1 MENLAPSL
9 KAVIV
14 DDEKRCVD
22 MLRLDLEK
30 HCPEVKVSASFTSPK
45 EALLEI
51 KKTKPDLLFLDVE
64 MPWMNGFELLELLG
78 EPFFEVIFT
87 TAYDQFAVKAFQFSA
102 IDYLLKPIHP
112 EDLKKAV
119 GKVHQKIGMPLTKS
133 HVEVLMKNLKAPSK
147 NLARIVLPVSDG
159 YEFVCTGD
167 ILYCNADGNYTKVFF
182 SDRKPLLISRQL
194 KDMEQLLGDQGF
206 FRVHQSHLV
215 NLAHISNYTR
225 GDGGYVTMDDGAS
238 LNVARAKKEGFLE
251 TIRGL

>member
-1 MENLAPSL
+1 MENITAPI
-9 KAVIV
+9 KAIIV

-22 MLRLDLEK
+22 MLRLDLGK
-30 HCPEVKVSASFTSPK
+30 YCPEVEILVGFTSPK

-78 EPFFEVIFT
+78 EPSFEVIFT

-102 IDYLLKPIHP
+102 IDYLLKPINP

-119 GKVHQKIGMPLTKS
+119 EKVHQKMDLPLTQS
-133 HVEVLMKNLKAPSK
+133 RVQVLMKNLKGSPARM
-147 NLARIVLPVSDG
+147 ARIVLPVSDG

-215 NLAHISNYTR
+215 NLSHISNYTR

-238 LNVARAKKEGFLE
+238 LNVARAKKEAFLE
-251 TIRGL
+251 TIRHL